1 MSASPRLPTSS
12 SVSSTN
18 RTSSILRGGG
28 RLYTS
33 PPLDGYTEQ
42 EMVAEA
48 QVRWRPPAYRWR
60 RRGPDIY
67 LPPFVHLTMCTRM
80 FVSILGPAL
89 LSSSM
94 QVRLKHNVQ
103 LRRMKQLLDASSEDG
118 RSVATRD
125 LLMAAKLAKLVRSPH
140 P

>member
-1 MSASPRLPTSS
+1 MPMGLPREVSPRSLAPSPRALRMSASPRLPTSS

-89 LSSSM
+89 LLPPGYVPPNS
-94 QVRLKHNVQ
+94 
-103 LRRMKQLLDASSEDG
+103 
-118 RSVATRD
+118 
-125 LLMAAKLAKLVRSPH
+125 AKPWVKA
-140 P
+140 

>member
-1 MSASPRLPTSS
+1 
-12 SVSSTN
+12 
-18 RTSSILRGGG
+18 
-28 RLYTS
+28 
-33 PPLDGYTEQ
+33 
-42 EMVAEA
+42 
-48 QVRWRPPAYRWR
+48 
-60 RRGPDIY
+60 
-67 LPPFVHLTMCTRM
+67 MCTRM

-89 LSSSM
+89 LPSSM